1 MKINASK
8 SVFAVRQLRYLVY
21 VLNADGISA
30 DLERIE
36 ALQKAPRPTKAE
48 QLRSFLGFA
57 QYYAKFVP
65 GFSQKAQPLFELLS
79 KDNFRWTSQHDQV
92 YDQVLASLLNSKV
105 LRSFRMGVSSDLVV
119 DASEH
124 AIGAVLEQ
132 EQHPVVCV
140 SRTLSSSAKNY
151 SQTQKEAL
159 AVHWAVQR
167 LHKYLYG
174 SKFRIVTDHKALEY
188 LLHPT
193 SSLSKVTSAMMQ
205 RWALHLSAYDYSI
218 VHRPGKDIPQADF
231 LSRHAFGEKGS
242 DPGDTTILL
251 TNPLPITRNHLLE
264 ETRLAY
270 GPKPWLKTNFSK

>member
-140 SRTLSSSAKNY
+140 SRTLLSSEKNY
-151 SQTQKEAL
+151 SQTQEAL
-159 AVHWAVQR
+159 AVHWAVKQ